1 MFVSIKFHIGS
12 QVETLKN
19 IVMSK
24 KKLQRKWMV
33 VGRHYIALV

>member
-1 MFVSIKFHIGS
+1 MFDSIKFHIGS

-24 KKLQRKWMV
+24 KNYSGNGWWL
-33 VGRHYIALV
+33 